1 MKVGDIMIPI
11 HEVPSVPVE
20 ATLTDVARLLR
31 EARCREPDRY
41 PCRAVLV
48 VDSNGRIVGKIG
60 HLSFLRAVSQ
70 ATPSASGRAV
80 ASQAPATHSSF
91 LEQTLAECCECA
103 GRVEARSAMVPD
115 TICIEDTDSIPAA
128 IEVMVHHGTLS
139 VFVRRGGTLVGL
151 LRLADV
157 FEAIAQRLGQEVT
170 APSA

>member
-1 MKVGDIMIPI
+1 MKVGEIMIPI
-11 HEVPSVPVE
+11 HEVPSVPAD
-20 ATLTDVARLLR
+20 ATLADVARLLR
-31 EARCREPDRY
+31 QARCKQSDRY

-60 HLSFLRAVSQ
+60 HLSFLKAVSE
-70 ATPSASGRAV
+70 AAPSAPRRATDLQ
-80 ASQAPATHSSF
+80 SPATHSSF

-115 TICIEDTDSIPAA
+115 TICIEDADSIPAA
-128 IEVMVHHGTLS
+128 IEVMIHHATLS